1 MEQLTS
7 LARSLQ
13 EKRQPISIVVAEAL
27 REAIFRGVLKRG
39 EPLRQ
44 DAIAKQFSVSQVTV
58 REALRLLADE
68 GVVEIVPRRG
78 AIVASLSPDEVD
90 EIVELRIALETL
102 LIARAIPRL
111 SAEDFAAAD
120 KIIRKLDKNRTMND
134 QLTLNLE
141 FHGCLYAKAGRPR
154 TLALYDKMR
163 AAFEPYLRL
172 LWTRSDYKSHS
183 QDDHR
188 KILTLCR
195 ERNVKSAQSILA
207 EHIAKTGKEI
217 LQLLES
223 GR

>member
-1 MEQLTS
+1 M
-7 LARSLQ
+7 
-13 EKRQPISIVVAEAL
+13 VAEAL

-68 GVVEIVPRRG
+68 GVVGIVPRRG

-102 LIARAIPRL
+102 LVARAIPRL
-111 SAEDFAAAD
+111 SEEDFAAAD

-154 TLALYDKMR
+154 TMALYDKMW

-172 LWTRSDYKSHS
+172 L
-183 QDDHR
+183 
-188 KILTLCR
+188 
-195 ERNVKSAQSILA
+195 
-207 EHIAKTGKEI
+207 
-217 LQLLES
+217 
-223 GR
+223 